1 MKIIELAIAGAAGR
15 MGRSLFELA
24 AGDDRFRV
32 VAALESAEHPAA
44 PSAGQWPGHVPL
56 ASRLETP
63 CDVLI
68 DFSAP
73 AGTMYWLEECER
85 RGVAMIIGTTGHD
98 EQQAARITAAA
109 QRLAIVR
116 SANFS
121 LGIALLSHLAGRV
134 AAILGQE
141 YDIEIVETHHRHKKD
156 APSGTAL
163 LLLDK
168 VLAATGRS
176 RSDAVFGRQG
186 PSGERPSGQVG
197 VHALRMG
204 EVVGVHEIQF
214 ASAAETVTLRHAAH
228 SRKAF
233 AAGALRAAAWVV
245 GRPPGLYCLGDVF
258 ADLARAVP

>member
-15 MGRSLFELA
+15 MGRSLLELA

-32 VAALESAEHPAA
+32 VAALEAAEHQQVR
-44 PSAGQWPGHVPL
+44 SAGPGAGPAPL
-56 ASRLETP
+56 SSQLGAR

-73 AGTMYWLEECER
+73 AGTMHWLEECER

-98 EQQAARITAAA
+98 EQQAARIAAAA
-109 QRLAIVR
+109 QHLAIVR

-121 LGIALLSHLAGRV
+121 LGIALLSHLAGRL
-134 AAILGQE
+134 AAILGPG

-163 LLLDK
+163 LLLDQ

-176 RSDAVFGRQG
+176 RADAAFGRHG
-186 PSGERPSGQVG
+186 PSGERPAGQVG

-204 EVVGVHEIQF
+204 EVVGAHEIHF
-214 ASAAETVTLRHAAH
+214 ASAAETVTLRHTAH
-228 SRKAF
+228 SRQAF
-233 AAGALRAAAWVV
+233 AAGALRAAAWVA
-245 GRPPGLYCLGDVF
+245 GRPPGLYSLDDVF
-258 ADLARAVP
+258 ADLARAVS